1 MVTIQIQIN
10 TFYWDTTFS
19 ILSSIAWSFV
29 LSMFGEV
36 SGKLSAALIN
46 YIWYI
51 LPIINFVP
59 IIKPLIVIEIKGNN

>member
-19 ILSSIAWSFV
+19 ILSSRTWSFV

-36 SGKLSAALIN
+36 SGKLSVALTN

-51 LPIINFVP
+51 LPIINFVL

>member
-10 TFYWDTTFS
+10 TFYWDTTFC
-19 ILSSIAWSFV
+19 ILSSRAWSFV

-36 SGKLSAALIN
+36 SGKLSVALIN

-51 LPIINFVP
+51 LPIINFAL

>member
-10 TFYWDTTFS
+10 TFYLDS
-19 ILSSIAWSFV
+19 ILSLTAWSFV

-36 SGKLSAALIN
+36 SGKLSVALIN
-46 YIWYI
+46 YSWYI
-51 LPIINFVP
+51 LPIINFAL